1 MNSNL
6 NEHLYLGT
14 TQSLCPSC
22 LEVVPAKIVNR
33 DGQIWFDKFCPQHG
47 SRSDFVCS
55 DANWWDRM
63 EFNVPGKRPVKFGVE
78 PKKGCPYDCG
88 LCTQHEQ
95 HTCIAVLELTESC
108 NLKCPMC
115 YAASGPGGKHLSFD
129 ECIAA
134 IDRLVEVEGQPEI
147 LQLSGGEPTIHS
159 RFADVFEYACSQPID
174 LVMINTNGIRIASDP
189 KLCELIAAR
198 KDRCQIY
205 LQMDGLNDQS
215 SQYLR
220 GESLLDRKLKAI
232 EVLGEAGMNVTLVA
246 TMQPDLNMDQIGPL
260 IEFAIERPWITGV
273 SFQPATYVGRSVEPN
288 ELARRVTFP
297 DVIKAVEQQT
307 NGRFCESDFFPIPC
321 AHPNAHSLCYA
332 FRSGDDVVP
341 VTRFVEIEKHFD
353 LLANGISLNRENTRK
368 IVEQLMMREA
378 CGPGCDCSGGA
389 SPEGGLVSLMDNEKT
404 RSLPINGATD
414 WAALATSFFGRAM
427 QSDLGNA
434 DMFRITTTSF
444 MDVYNFDIRQLMKS
458 CVHHLLPSG
467 HLIPFCAYNVLYRDG
482 HIALPIIEMS
492 KSNVVVASSDNQIA
506 TQLHSD
512 EMRL

>member
-1 MNSNL
+1 M
-6 NEHLYLGT
+6 
-14 TQSLCPSC
+14 
-22 LEVVPAKIVNR
+22 K
-33 DGQIWFDKFCPQHG
+33 
-47 SRSDFVCS
+47 
-55 DANWWDRM
+55 
-63 EFNVPGKRPVKFGVE
+63 
-78 PKKGCPYDCG
+78 
-88 LCTQHEQ
+88 
-95 HTCIAVLELTESC
+95 AV
-108 NLKCPMC
+108 
-115 YAASGPGGKHLSFD
+115 
-129 ECIAA
+129 
-134 IDRLVEVEGQPEI
+134 
-147 LQLSGGEPTIHS
+147 
-159 RFADVFEYACSQPID
+159 
-174 LVMINTNGIRIASDP
+174 
-189 KLCELIAAR
+189 
-198 KDRCQIY
+198 
-205 LQMDGLNDQS
+205 
-215 SQYLR
+215 
-220 GESLLDRKLKAI
+220 
-232 EVLGEAGMNVTLVA
+232 EVLGQHGMNVTLVA
-246 TMQPDLNMDQIGPL
+246 TMQPDLNLDQIGPL
-260 IEFAIERPWITGV
+260 IEYAIERPWVTGV
-273 SFQPATYVGRSVEPN
+273 SFQPATYVGRSVEPAV
-288 ELARRVTFP
+288 LANRITFP
-297 DVIKAVEQQT
+297 DIIQQVEQQT